1 MKARFLIHKQK
12 TIVFEYYFF
21 LPFFYSSLVINSLNG
36 QEERL
41 VRSMAYLFAAQYYQQ
56 QQEPQQQQHQL
67 IECLFDSDVFIETL
81 NLILK
86 NDQHFYD
93 ATKQSMAVLNIV
105 GKLTEWI
112 IQNSI
117 PNDGTFLMC
126 TWNKL
131 NFIGFNL
138 DMNVLKFNR
147 IELIRLLS
155 HSLFGYPNV
164 INDHQQNHQIGCT
177 CKRQSI
183 DWNGVSLLF
192 TSFDSITNG

>member
-1 MKARFLIHKQK
+1 M
-12 TIVFEYYFF
+12 
-21 LPFFYSSLVINSLNG
+21 INSLNG
-36 QEERL
+36 RGERL
-41 VRSMAYLFAAQYYQQ
+41 VRSMAYLFAAQYH
-56 QQEPQQQQHQL
+56 QQEQL
-67 IECLFDSDVFIETL
+67 IESLFDSDVFIETL
-81 NLILK
+81 DLILK

-93 ATKQSMAVLNIV
+93 ATKQSMAVLNII

-112 IQNSI
+112 IQNNT

-126 TWNKL
+126 TWNRL
-131 NFIGFNL
+131 NFNGFNL

-164 INDHQQNHQIGCT
+164 INDQQNHQIGCT